1 MEGQQQ
7 CEVQQE
13 KRSKVEANLLEARVF
28 TPTLTTRAGSLK
40 VEAEVERLR
49 AEG

>member
-13 KRSKVEANLLEARVF
+13 KRSKAEANLLEARVF
-28 TPTLTTRAGSLK
+28 LSTLTTGAGSLK

>member
-1 MEGQQQ
+1 M
-7 CEVQQE
+7 QQE
-13 KRSKVEANLLEARVF
+13 KRSKVEATLLEARVAL
-28 TPTLTTRAGSLK
+28 PTLTTRAGSLK

>member
-13 KRSKVEANLLEARVF
+13 KRSKVEANLLEARVAL
-28 TPTLTTRAGSLK
+28 PTLTTRAESLK
-40 VEAEVERLR
+40 VEAEVERLM

>member
-28 TPTLTTRAGSLK
+28 TLTTRAGSLK

>member
-13 KRSKVEANLLEARVF
+13 KRSKVEAILLEARVAL
-28 TPTLTTRAGSLK
+28 PTLTTRAESLK

>member
-7 CEVQQE
+7 CEVQQV
-13 KRSKVEANLLEARVF
+13 KRSKVEANLLEARA
-28 TPTLTTRAGSLK
+28 PTLTTGAESLK

>member
-1 MEGQQQ
+1 M
-7 CEVQQE
+7 QQE
-13 KRSKVEANLLEARVF
+13 KRSKVEAILLEARLF
-28 TPTLTTRAGSLK
+28 LSTLTTRAGSLK